1 MPNKN
6 RVVVGM
12 SGGVDS
18 TATAWLLKEAG
29 YDVIGVTMKLWEDDD
44 PDYVEKE
51 GGCCSLSSIDDARRV
66 CDKIGIPFYV
76 INFKPVFREKVIDY
90 FIDEYQH
97 GRTPNPCIACNK
109 YVKFDALIKKA
120 HELDAY
126 YVATGHYAKVEQ
138 LPDTGRYVIR
148 LSEEKRK
155 DQTYVLCN
163 LTQDQLQHILMPLGD
178 FDSKEKVRE
187 IASRFDPHVGGK
199 SDSQEI
205 CFIPDDDHSRFLTEH
220 LGDQITPGDFVD
232 LGGKSLGKHKGIV
245 HYTIGQ
251 RKGLGL
257 SLGQPGYVTKI
268 ETDTNRVVIGGAED
282 VFSDTLYAN
291 DLNFMPFETLTEPMR
306 VLAKI
311 RYAAPPAPATL
322 SPAGEDRV
330 KVVFDIPQRAIT
342 PGQAVAFYVGDM
354 LIGGATIIREG

>member
-1 MPNKN
+1 
-6 RVVVGM
+6 M

-66 CDKIGIPFYV
+66 CDRIGIPFYV
-76 INFKPVFREKVIDY
+76 INFKPIFREKVIDY
-90 FIDEYQH
+90 FIDEYQK

-126 YVATGHYAKVEQ
+126 YVATGHYAKISQDPV
-138 LPDTGRYVIR
+138 TGRYLIH
-148 LSEEKRK
+148 LSEEKHK

-163 LTQDQLQHILMPLGD
+163 LTQDQLKHILMPLGA

-205 CFIPDDDHSRFLTEH
+205 CFIPDDDHSRFLTEQ
-220 LGDQITPGDFVD
+220 LGDAIHPGDFISVEGKN
-232 LGGKSLGKHKGIV
+232 LGTHKGIV
-245 HYTIGQ
+245 HYTVGQ

-257 SLGQPGYVTKI
+257 ALPKPGYVTRI
-268 ETDTNRVVIGGAED
+268 DPDTNRVIIGGAED

-306 VLAKI
+306 ITAKI
-311 RYAAPPAPATL
+311 RYAAQAAPATL
-322 SPAGEDRV
+322 YPEGDKVR
-330 KVVFDIPQRAIT
+330 VVFDAPQRAIT
-342 PGQAVAFYVGDM
+342 PGQAVAFYDNDLLVG
-354 LIGGATIIREG
+354 GGTIL

>member
-1 MPNKN
+1 MPDKN

-90 FIDEYQH
+90 FIDEYQQ

-126 YVATGHYAKVEQ
+126 YVATGHYAKIEQ
-138 LPDTGRYVIR
+138 IPETGRYVIR
-148 LSEEKRK
+148 LSEEKHK

-163 LTQDQLQHILMPLGD
+163 LTQDQLKHILMPLGA

-187 IASRFDPHVGGK
+187 IAARFDPHVGGK

-205 CFIPDDDHSRFLTEH
+205 CFIPDDDHSRFLNEQ
-220 LGDQITPGDFVD
+220 LGDAIKTGDFVD
-232 LGGKSLGKHKGIV
+232 PAGKKLGRHKGIV

-257 SLGQPGYVTKI
+257 ALPKPGYVTKI
-268 ETDTNRVVIGGAED
+268 EPATNLVIVGGAED

-306 VLAKI
+306 VMAKI
-311 RYAAPPAPATL
+311 RYAAPQAAATIY
-322 SPAGEDRV
+322 PEVDKV
-330 KVVFDIPQRAIT
+330 KVVFDTPQRAIT

-354 LIGGATIIREG
+354 LIGGATIL

>member
-18 TATAWLLKEAG
+18 TAAAWLLKESG

-51 GGCCSLSSIDDARRV
+51 GGCCSLSSIEDARRV
-66 CDKIGIPFYV
+66 CDSIGIPFYV
-76 INFKPVFREKVIDY
+76 INFKPIFREKVIDY
-90 FIDEYQH
+90 FIDDYQN

-126 YVATGHYAKVEQ
+126 YVATGHYAKISQ
-138 LPDTGRYVIR
+138 DPDTKRYVIH
-148 LSEEKRK
+148 LSEEKHK

-163 LTQDQLQHILMPLGD
+163 LKQDQLQHILMPLGK

-205 CFIPDDDHSRFLTEH
+205 CFIPDDDHSRFLTEQ
-220 LGDQITPGDFVD
+220 LGDKIQPGEFVSQQ
-232 LGGKSLGKHKGIV
+232 GTILGKHKGIV
-245 HYTIGQ
+245 HYTVGQ

-257 SLGQPGYVTKI
+257 ALPKPGYVTGI
-268 ETDTNRVVIGGAED
+268 DPISNRVFIGGAED
-282 VFSDTLYAN
+282 VFSDTLTAN
-291 DLNFMPFETLTEPMR
+291 ELNFMPFETLTEPMR
-306 VLAKI
+306 VMAKI
-311 RYAAPPAPATL
+311 RYSAPPAPAIIYPEGNL
-322 SPAGEDRV
+322 VRV
-330 KVVFDIPQRAIT
+330 KFDTPQRAIT
-342 PGQAVAFYVGDM
+342 PGQAIAFYDADL
-354 LIGGATIIREG
+354 LIGGGTIL